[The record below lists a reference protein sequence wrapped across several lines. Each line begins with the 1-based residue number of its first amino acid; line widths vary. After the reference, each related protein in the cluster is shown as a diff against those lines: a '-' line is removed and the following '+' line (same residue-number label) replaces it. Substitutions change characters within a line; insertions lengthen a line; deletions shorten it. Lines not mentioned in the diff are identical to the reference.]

1 VRALAIQRILGAL
14 VGISSILMLPPL
26 AFALYHRDGAEQAFL
41 SSFGLMVVAGF
52 VMWWPARRA
61 RYELRIRDGFLVT
74 AVCWILIGFIG
85 ALPFWLGPPHLDLP
99 RAVFESV
106 SGITTT
112 GATVMTAIDALPIS
126 VKFYRQML
134 NFVGGMGII
143 VLAVAILPMLKV
155 GGMQLMGAEKS
166 GASKDNKLT
175 PRIAET
181 AKTLWF
187 IYLALTASCA
197 LAYWMAGMDLFDAVG
212 HSFSTVAT
220 AGFSTHDASIGH
232 YDSPLIEAVAVTFM
246 LVGAVNFAM
255 HFHAWR
261 YATSAHY
268 YRDTELKVM
277 LGIAFVVAM
286 LVGVGLWL
294 AEVYADAFTGFRHAV
309 FHTVS
314 HLTTTGYGTASYY
327 AWPAHLAFMMLLV
340 AFVGGC
346 AGSTAGGLK
355 VIRIIVL
362 VKQGMLEMLRLIHP
376 KAQLSLKVG
385 RATVPIL
392 VSSAVLAYFTLFIV
406 CLALFTLTIAAFGHD
421 LVSATSAAASC
432 LLNLGPALGL
442 AGPHYNDFSDGA
454 LWVLSFAMLLGR
466 LELFTLLV
474 LLTPAFWRS

>member
-14 VGISSILMLPPL
+14 IGLSSLLMLPPL
-26 AFALYHRDGAEQAFL
+26 AFALAHRDGAEQAFL
-41 SSFGLMVVAGF
+41 SSFLLMAVAGALL
-52 VMWWPARRA
+52 WWPARRA

-74 AVCWILIGFIG
+74 AMCWLLVAFIG

-143 VLAVAILPMLKV
+143 VLAVAILPMLKI
-155 GGMQLMGAEKS
+155 GGMQLMGAEKA
-166 GASKDNKLT
+166 GASRDNKLT

-181 AKTLWF
+181 AKTLWL
-187 IYLALTASCA
+187 IYLALTGACA

-232 YDSPLIEAVAVTFM
+232 YDSPLIEAIAVTFM

-255 HFHAWR
+255 HFYAWR
-261 YATSAHY
+261 HATSAHY
-268 YRDTELKVM
+268 YRDPELKLM
-277 LGIAFVVAM
+277 LAVALVVSA
-286 LVGVGLWL
+286 LVGAGLWL
-294 AEVYADAFTGFRHAV
+294 SGSYPDTLSSFRHGV

-314 HLTTTGYGTASYY
+314 HLTTTGYATTGYY
-327 AWPAHLAFMMLLV
+327 HWPAHLALMMILV

-385 RATVPIL
+385 RGTVPIL

-406 CLALFTLTIAAFGHD
+406 CLALFTLVVAAFGHD
-421 LVSATSAAASC
+421 LVTAASAAASC
-432 LLNLGPALGL
+432 LLNLGPALAV
-442 AGPHYNDFSDGA
+442 AGPHYNDMHDGA

>member
-1 VRALAIQRILGAL
+1 MRALAIQRILGAL
-14 VGISSILMLPPL
+14 LGMASLIMLPPL
-26 AFALYHRDGAEQAFL
+26 AFAWFNSDGAERAFL
-41 SSFGLMVVAGF
+41 SSFVVMAAGGLL
-52 VMWWPARRA
+52 MWFPARRA

-74 AVCWILIGFIG
+74 ALSWLMISFVA

-112 GATVMTAIDALPIS
+112 GATVMTAIDSLPIS

-143 VLAVAILPMLKV
+143 VLAVAILPMLKI
-155 GGMQLMGAEKS
+155 GGMQLMGAEKA
-166 GASKDNKLT
+166 GVSKDTKLT

-181 AKTLWF
+181 AKTLWV
-187 IYLALTASCA
+187 IYIALTASCA
-197 LAYWMAGMDLFDAVG
+197 LAYWLAGMDLFNAVG

-220 AGFSTHDASIGH
+220 AGFSTHDASIGY
-232 YDSPLIEAVAVTFM
+232 YDSPLIEAIAVTFM

-255 HFHAWR
+255 HFYAWR
-261 YATSAHY
+261 HATSAHY

-277 LGIAFVVAM
+277 LGVALVVSLITGA
-286 LVGVGLWL
+286 GLWL
-294 AEVYADAFTGFRHAV
+294 AGTYADTVTGFRHAV

-314 HLTTTGYGTASYY
+314 HLTSTGFGTTGFFD
-327 AWPAHLAFMMLLV
+327 WPAHLALMMILV

-362 VKQGMLEMLRLIHP
+362 VKQGMLEMVRLIHP

-406 CLALFTLTIAAFGHD
+406 CLALFTAVIAAFGHD
-421 LVSATSAAASC
+421 LVTAASAAASC
-432 LLNLGPALGL
+432 LLNLGPALAI
-442 AGPHYNDFSDGA
+442 AGPHYNDMADGA
-454 LWVLSFAMLLGR
+454 LWVLGFAMLLGR

>member
-1 VRALAIQRILGAL
+1 MRALAIQRILGAL
-14 VGISSILMLPPL
+14 LGLASLLMLPPL
-26 AFALYHRDGAEQAFL
+26 AFAWFNHDGAEQAFL
-41 SSFGLMVVAGF
+41 VSFGLMVVIGF
-52 VMWWPARRA
+52 LMWWPARHA

-74 AVCWILIGFIG
+74 ALCWLLICFVA
-85 ALPFWLGPPHLDLP
+85 ALPFWLGPPYLDLP
-99 RAVFESV
+99 RAVFEAV

-112 GATVMTAIDALPIS
+112 GATVVTAIDALPIS
-126 VKFYRQML
+126 IKFYRQML

-143 VLAVAILPMLKV
+143 VLAVAILPMLKI
-155 GGMQLMGAEKS
+155 GGMQLMGAEKA

-181 AKTLWF
+181 AKTLWL
-187 IYLALTASCA
+187 IYIALTASCA
-197 LAYWMAGMDLFDAVG
+197 LAYWMAGMSLFDAVG

-220 AGFSTHDASIGH
+220 AGFSTHDASIG
-232 YDSPLIEAVAVTFM
+232 YYNSPLIEAISITFM

-255 HFHAWR
+255 HFFAWR
-261 YATSAHY
+261 HATSAHY
-268 YRDTELKVM
+268 YRDTELRVM
-277 LGIAFVVAM
+277 LGVAMAVAM
-286 LVGVGLWL
+286 LVGIGLWT
-294 AEVYADAFTGFRHAV
+294 AGSYADTFSAFRHAA

-314 HLTTTGYGTASYY
+314 HITTTGYATTGFYE
-327 AWPAHLAFMMLLV
+327 WPAHLAFTMILV

-362 VKQGMLEMLRLIHP
+362 VKQGMLEMVRLIHP

-406 CLALFTLTIAAFGHD
+406 CLALFTGLVAAFGHD
-421 LVSATSAAASC
+421 LVTAASSAASC
-432 LLNLGPALGL
+432 LLNLGPALAV
-442 AGPHYNDFSDGA
+442 AGPHFNDMADGA

>member
-1 VRALAIQRILGAL
+1 MRALAIQRILGAL
-14 VGISSILMLPPL
+14 IGLSSPLMLPPL
-26 AFALYHRDGAEQAFL
+26 VFAVVNRDGAEQAFITCFAL
-41 SSFGLMVVAGF
+41 MLVVGLLL
-52 VMWWPARRA
+52 WWPARHA

-74 AVCWILIGFIG
+74 AVCWLLIAFVC

-99 RAVFESV
+99 RAVFEAV

-126 VKFYRQML
+126 IKFYRQML

-143 VLAVAILPMLKV
+143 VLAVAILPMLKI
-155 GGMQLMGAEKS
+155 GGMQLMGAEKA
-166 GASKDNKLT
+166 GVAKDNKLT

-181 AKTLWF
+181 AKTLWA
-187 IYLALTASCA
+187 IYLALNAACA

-212 HSFSTVAT
+212 HAFSTVAT

-255 HFHAWR
+255 HFYAWR
-261 YATSAHY
+261 HATSAHY

-277 LGIAFVVAM
+277 LGIAFVVA
-286 LVGVGLWL
+286 LVAGAGLWM
-294 AEVYADAFTGFRHAV
+294 AGSYVDVFTNFRHAL
-309 FHTVS
+309 FHSVS
-314 HLTTTGYGTASYY
+314 HITTTGYATVSYFE
-327 AWPAHLAFMMLLV
+327 WPAHLALMMILV

-406 CLALFTLTIAAFGHD
+406 CLGVFTVVVAAFGHD
-421 LVSATSAAASC
+421 LVTATSAAASC
-432 LLNLGPALGL
+432 LLNLGPALAV
-442 AGPHYNDFSDGA
+442 AGPHYNDMANGA
-454 LWVLSFAMLLGR
+454 LWVLSLAMLLGR